1 MNSYI
6 YSQIKDSVTMT
17 EILERYGIEVNK
29 GFSLCPF
36 HNEKTPS
43 LKVYEHDFYCFG
55 CGEGGDIIKFV
66 SMYLN
71 VSMSEAARNINDDFN
86 LGLPVDKK
94 LKRRERLEMARKSFN
109 ANREQKN
116 KQQERDKFLNNYHS
130 ALDEFIRLYKNKI
143 KYKPKSLNEELHP
156 LFIEALMELP
166 HQEHRLECAEMELY
180 EYESR
185 NS

>member
-71 VSMSEAARNINDDFN
+71 VSMSEAARHINDDFGLN
-86 LGLPVDKK
+86 LFEKPTLTRRLRQKRIESERKAK
-94 LKRRERLEMARKSFN
+94 LKQKKDEYIWRKN
-109 ANREQKN
+109 AY
-116 KQQERDKFLNNYHS
+116 FA
-130 ALDEFIRLYKNKI
+130 ALDEYIRLDKI
-143 KYKPKSLNEELHP
+143 LIEKKPVDPDVMPSLDFLNALRKIDFVKYKLD
-156 LFIEALMELP
+156 
-166 HQEHRLECAEMELY
+166 CAEMERRY
-180 EYESR
+180 NGYAR
-185 NS
+185 NI

>member
-6 YSQIKDSVTMT
+6 YSQIKDRVTMT
-17 EILERYGIEVNK
+17 EVLERYDIKVNR

-36 HNEKTPS
+36 HNEKTSS

-66 SMYLN
+66 SLLLN
-71 VSMSEAARNINDDFN
+71 VKPSEAARHINDDFN
-86 LGLPVDKK
+86 LGLPIGEK
-94 LKRRERLEMARKSFN
+94 LNRREQLEMAKKSFN
-109 ANREQKN
+109 ANRERKN
-116 KQQERDKFLNNYHS
+116 KQREKDKRLNSYHI
-130 ALDEFIRLYKNKI
+130 ALDEFIRLDKNKI

-166 HQEHRLECAEMELY
+166 HQEHRLECAETELY